1 VSRPPVSPFAAA
13 GLALVVLVALLAA
26 WLVAGTPASVRG
38 NLPAAAAGPAE
49 ASSTT
54 VPFTVERGSSAGE
67 IGRRLEE
74 LGIIRSGR
82 QFELLARLMGVQ
94 GLLSAGDYL
103 LPERASAVTILHLLT
118 VREAVPVLRVTFP
131 EGLRIEEMAVIAEQ
145 AGFGP
150 RDEFLA
156 AVQRAQLPPGLAEYL
171 PEGAGLQGYLF
182 PDTYILPVGATMDDL
197 VAYMIR
203 TLDERFTPELRAAA
217 AAHGLNPHQALTL
230 ASIVEREAAIPEER
244 PLIAGV
250 FYNRLAAGDRLGAD
264 PTVQF
269 AVAEDPASVREFG
282 WWKRELTI
290 VDLEN
295 PSPYNTRLH
304 AGLPP
309 GPIACPGLASIEAVA
324 RPAETDYYY
333 FVADARKG
341 DGSHVFAVTFAEHE
355 RNIALYGS
363 P

>member
-1 VSRPPVSPFAAA
+1 MTRTISPFAAA
-13 GLALVVLVALLAA
+13 GIAVTVFICILAA

-38 NLPAAAAGPAE
+38 NLPASPAAAGKADE
-49 ASSTT
+49 T
-54 VPFTVERGSSAGE
+54 VPFTLPQGASAGE
-67 IGRRLEE
+67 VGRQLEQ

-82 QFELLARLMGVQ
+82 QFELLARLTGVQ
-94 GLLSAGDYL
+94 GSLSAGDYL
-103 LPERASAVTILHLLT
+103 LPARASALT
-118 VREAVPVLRVTFP
+118 VLDRLTVKEAVPVLRVTFP
-131 EGLRIEEMAVIAEQ
+131 EGLRIEEMAVLAEQ

-150 RDEFLA
+150 REEFLA
-156 AVQRAQLPPGLAEYL
+156 AVSRAQLPPGLAEYL
-171 PEGAGLQGYLF
+171 PPGVGLQGYLF
-182 PDTYILPVGATMDDL
+182 PDTYIMPVGSTMDDL

-203 TLDERFTPELRAAA
+203 TLDERFTPELRAGA
-217 AAHGLNPHQALTL
+217 AAHGLNPHEALTL
-230 ASIVEREAAIPEER
+230 ASIVEREAVIPEER

-269 AVAEDPASVREFG
+269 AVALDPESVRTYG
-282 WWKRELTI
+282 WWKKELTI
-290 VDLEN
+290 LDLEH

-304 AGLPP
+304 PGLPP

-324 RPAETDYYY
+324 NPAETDYYY
-333 FVADARKG
+333 FVADAKKG